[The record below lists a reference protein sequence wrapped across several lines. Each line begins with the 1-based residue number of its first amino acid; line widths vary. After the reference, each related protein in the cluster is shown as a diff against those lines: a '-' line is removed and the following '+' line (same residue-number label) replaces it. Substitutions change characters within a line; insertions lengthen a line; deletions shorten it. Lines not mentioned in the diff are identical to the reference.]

1 MEHWKDLLAFN
12 RSERR
17 GIWLLMILIIC
28 GTAVNQI
35 LKRSMSETD
44 MVRVSV
50 IFEETLPVLESRA
63 GEYKSWERPE
73 KHKKGRRDS
82 LFYFDPNTLTADL
95 WQKLGLSEKQAA
107 VITRY
112 TSGGGRF
119 RKKEDLRKSFVISE
133 SFYAK
138 VEPWIRIPPQ
148 ANNEREYKEPPVQP
162 GANRNTICINR
173 ADTTEL
179 KRLRGVGTVLAS
191 RIVSYRNSL
200 GGFHSVDQLTEV
212 YGLTEEVIASNLSRL
227 TIDNNNI
234 RTIAVNRATQRAL
247 ESHPYISKRLAYVFV
262 TMREESLLQG
272 DEDLLKRLP
281 AGIKLPNNLLPYL
294 TY

>member
-1 MEHWKDLLAFN
+1 MEQWKDLLAFN

-17 GIWLLMILIIC
+17 GIWLLMILIIT
-28 GTAVNQI
+28 GTAANQV
-35 LKRSMSETD
+35 LKRSKSD
-44 MVRVSV
+44 AGLVRVSV
-50 IFEETLPVLESRA
+50 IFEETLPLVEGRER
-63 GEYKSWERPE
+63 EYRSWDKSAKPT
-73 KHKKGRRDS
+73 KVKRDS
-82 LFYFDPNTLTADL
+82 LFYFDPNTLTAEL

-119 RKKEDLRKSFVISE
+119 RQKEDLRKSFVISD

-138 VEPWIRIPPQ
+138 VEPWIRIAPQ
-148 ANNEREYKEPPVQP
+148 TNTERDHKEYVQQ
-162 GANRNTICINR
+162 GADRNSICINR

-179 KRLRGVGTVLAS
+179 KRLRGVGSVLAS
-191 RIVSYRNSL
+191 RIVSYRSSI
-200 GGFHSVDQLTEV
+200 GGFYSVDQLTEV

-234 RTIAVNRATQRAL
+234 RTIAINEASEKTL
-247 ESHPYISKRLAYVFV
+247 ESHPYISKRLAYVLV
-262 TMREESLLQG
+262 TMREESPLRG

-281 AGIKLPNNLLPYL
+281 PGIKLPNNLLPYL